1 MSLGCLP
8 LVRRNQESA
17 IRFVTEIA
25 IVPVPGPDTRSD
37 VLRPVS
43 RSPSLFGEARTPQT
57 GSQAGSGVVMN
68 SNRSPVPLGAL
79 ARVICAVTISTLAA
93 GCADLPK
100 SMRVGDGGAP
110 KYVDDDVRFRT
121 TYFFRVF
128 DYCYDVKAAQKSMPV
143 ADSLYRFVM
152 TGKANPY
159 STSVKFESGT
169 LTAAQIDPFGAT
181 VEADEKTGAI
191 RYVSQREA
199 QARAARKEALSS
211 VESLIELRG
220 RLRQLVSS
228 DPTSINAEVLTAL
241 DVQIREAVT
250 GTFSEGRLE
259 YDETRLHQSGKLPDQ
274 ALCPPGTQIDR
285 GFQIM
290 GPQGVRTFN
299 QDERLLMAMSTQA
312 TGVLDSLSQVSGRL
326 LETKGSKLRD
336 SNALLALIRERLRV
350 SEMRRIADGAG
361 TPTTREELDAT
372 IGQLADRLESGTGAA
387 P

>member
-1 MSLGCLP
+1 
-8 LVRRNQESA
+8 
-17 IRFVTEIA
+17 
-25 IVPVPGPDTRSD
+25 
-37 VLRPVS
+37 
-43 RSPSLFGEARTPQT
+43 
-57 GSQAGSGVVMN
+57 MN
-68 SNRSPVPLGAL
+68 SKGSPAPLGAL
-79 ARVICAVTISTLAA
+79 ARVICAVTVSTLAA

-110 KYVDDDVRFRT
+110 KHVDDDVRFRT

-199 QARAARKEALSS
+199 QARAARKETTSS
-211 VESLIELRG
+211 IDALIELRG
-220 RLRQLVSS
+220 RLRQLEKD
-228 DPTSINAEVLTAL
+228 DPKSIDGTVIAAL
-241 DVQIREAVT
+241 DAQIKAAIT
-250 GTFSEGRLE
+250 GGLGIGRIE
-259 YDETRLHQSGKLPDQ
+259 YDETRLHQAGKLPDQ
-274 ALCPPGTQIDR
+274 DLCPPGTQIDR

-350 SEMRRIADGAG
+350 SELRRIADGAG
-361 TPTTREELDAT
+361 TPTKREELDAT

>member
-1 MSLGCLP
+1 VSLGRLSM
-8 LVRRNQESA
+8 VRRNQESA
-17 IRFVTEIA
+17 IPFVTEIA
-25 IVPVPGPDTRSD
+25 IVPVPWPDTRSD
-37 VLRPVS
+37 VMRPVS

-68 SNRSPVPLGAL
+68 SKGSPAPLGAL
-79 ARVICAVTISTLAA
+79 ARVICAVTVSTLAA

-110 KYVDDDVRFRT
+110 KHVDDDVRFRT

-199 QARAARKEALSS
+199 QARAARKETTSS
-211 VESLIELRG
+211 IDALIELRG
-220 RLRQLVSS
+220 RLRQLEKD
-228 DPTSINAEVLTAL
+228 DPKSIDGTVIAAL
-241 DVQIREAVT
+241 DAQIKAAIT
-250 GTFSEGRLE
+250 GGLGIGRIE
-259 YDETRLHQSGKLPDQ
+259 YDETRLHQAGKLPDQ
-274 ALCPPGTQIDR
+274 DLCPPGTQIDR

-350 SEMRRIADGAG
+350 SELRRIADGAG
-361 TPTTREELDAT
+361 TPTKREELDAT